1 MSSPFYFFD
10 QFSSGSHIGG
20 IHRSKRDANDLNQAL
35 HHVKVVL
42 AAEDE
47 NSNKSRPTTSIPTKK
62 RTDDKN
68 LQKILGQFKSTTQPD
83 VLTAEL
89 DTILQNFDEKPKIT
103 SSSSPSKSSQDTS
116 LPKISLPSSLI
127 LRLYSTWSDLIKNTE
142 YKYKVK

>member
-10 QFSSGSHIGG
+10 QFSSASHIGG
-20 IHRSKRDANDLNQAL
+20 IRRSKRDENDLNQAL

-42 AAEDE
+42 AAEDD
-47 NSNKSRPTTSIPTKK
+47 NSNKLRPTTTIPTKK

-68 LQKILGQFKSTTQPD
+68 LQKILRQFKSTTQPD
-83 VLTAEL
+83 ILTAEL
-89 DTILQNFDEKPKIT
+89 DRILQNFNEKPKIT